1 MSGAACFVF
10 VFHAYPSHHLEQV
23 ALELLKAGAAVDKQ
37 GPQEFTALM
46 FASSNGHE
54 QVCGSRTFSVSIIG
68 GDQRHSYS

>member
-1 MSGAACFVF
+1 MFVF
-10 VFHAYPSHHLEQV
+10 VFHAYPSHHHEQV
-23 ALELLKAGAAVDKQ
+23 ARELLKAGAAVDKQ